1 MQAHTQLHL
10 CAHPHSA
17 AGAMAL
23 TMPTRTITSIRA
35 GGLKSRVEKLLHSQ
49 AGQPLTL
56 GEIGAALDF
65 PKTSHPEISSC
76 LAKLR
81 EAGAVQSAPGPASSA
96 RGRRQ
101 VQRYSI
107 LLRRVGGDVRI
118 SEMDARRALAMTGG

>member
-1 MQAHTQLHL
+1 MPHL
-10 CAHPHSA
+10 PSAPLPCAQ
-17 AGAMAL
+17 AL

-35 GGLKSRVEKLLHSQ
+35 GGLKSRVEKLLHSRV
-49 AGQPLTL
+49 GEPLTL
-56 GEIGAALDF
+56 GEIGAALDL

-107 LLRRVGGDVRI
+107 LQRRVGGDVRV
-118 SEMDARRALAMTGG
+118 SEMDARRALAMTA

>member
-1 MQAHTQLHL
+1 MHAHTQLHL
-10 CAHPHSA
+10 STRPQPAI
-17 AGAMAL
+17 GAR
-23 TMPTRTITSIRA
+23 TMPTRTVTSIRA

-49 AGQPLTL
+49 AGQALTL
-56 GEIGAALDF
+56 GEIGAALDL

-96 RGRRQ
+96 RGRRL

-107 LLRRVGGDVRI
+107 LLRRVGGDVCV
-118 SEMDARRALAMTGG
+118 SEMDARRSLAMAG

>member
-1 MQAHTQLHL
+1 MQSHTQLHL
-10 CAHPHSA
+10 STRPQPATSA
-17 AGAMAL
+17 M
-23 TMPTRTITSIRA
+23 TMPTRTVTSIRA
-35 GGLKSRVEKLLHSQ
+35 GGLKSRVEKLLHTQ

-56 GEIGAALDF
+56 GEIGAALDL

-96 RGRRQ
+96 RGRRL

-107 LLRRVGGDVRI
+107 LLRRVGGDVCV
-118 SEMDARRALAMTGG
+118 SEMDARRSLALVG

>member
-10 CAHPHSA
+10 SSGAHGTPS
-17 AGAMAL
+17 AL
-23 TMPTRTITSIRA
+23 TMPSRTITSIRA

-56 GEIGAALDF
+56 GQIGAALDL

-81 EAGAVQSAPGPASSA
+81 EAGRVQTSTGPASSA
-96 RGRRQ
+96 RGRRL
-101 VQRYSI
+101 VQCYSI
-107 LLRRVGGDVRI
+107 LQRRVGGDVCV
-118 SEMDARRALAMTGG
+118 SEMDARRSLATAA

>member
-1 MQAHTQLHL
+1 MQTHTQLHL
-10 CAHPHSA
+10 CAYPRSALA
-17 AGAMAL
+17 AG

-56 GEIGAALDF
+56 GEIGAALDL
-65 PKTSHPEISSC
+65 PKTAHPEISSC

-81 EAGAVQSAPGPASSA
+81 EAGTVQSAPGPASSA
-96 RGRRQ
+96 LGRRL

-107 LLRRVGGDVRI
+107 LLRRAGGDVCV
-118 SEMDARRALAMTGG
+118 SEMDARRSLAMAG